1 VIRQLHRL
9 IIGAAPDR
17 RLRLYILLLF
27 VQIVL
32 YSLAVYVIV
41 RYVEQAP
48 FTLLDAVYFVVMT
61 ITTVG
66 YGIPFPVESELTIM
80 LMILIMFTGVLT
92 VLLILPALFAPYLEK
107 LFQRTPPKTINRKI
121 RDHVVIIGF
130 SGTARSLIDVLRV
143 SSVDI
148 VLVEDN
154 IDEAREALSM
164 RRTAPYIIWGD
175 YNDDQTWT
183 NAHID
188 KAAAVILC
196 EDEHTSA
203 KVILGI
209 RDRTKA
215 KIISIAD
222 HPNYERFLR
231 FAGAEYV
238 LSPKHVT
245 GKNIARHAIPGPYFE
260 TLYDENPYCSLQSQ
274 AECASADRKKI
285 FMLPILEGYTC
296 VGMTIGDLNRNNR
309 FNFEILSYW
318 KGSEFVIRPREDDVI
333 DKSTMLFVL
342 GAEKAILNFRFNEL
356 KRGIEGGY
364 FAVIAGYGSIGGI
377 ALGELKNEGIEA
389 IAIDPYVEDVPG
401 IHENA
406 ESEDVLVRAG
416 IREASVCII
425 CTDDDDVNIFTTLM
439 ARSLNPRVRILAA
452 AHVPESVDKLYK
464 AGADY
469 VADTPTLGGI
479 MAANIVLAD
488 HIHLLIALPDGRK
501 IAAGYIQEKGG
512 FSIDTLQKETGVQ
525 VLAVRTRQ
533 SSLVHPDPAYIVEEG
548 DEVIAVGTKPA
559 LRKLIKITSGESI

>member
-1 VIRQLHRL
+1 MIL
-9 IIGAAPDR
+9 GAAPDR

-32 YSLAVYVIV
+32 YSLAVYAIV
-41 RYVEQAP
+41 HYVEQAP
-48 FTLLDAVYFVVMT
+48 FTLLDAFYFVVMT

-66 YGIPFPVESELTIM
+66 YGIPFPVENELTII
-80 LMILIMFTGVLT
+80 LMILIMSTGVLT

-121 RDHVVIIGF
+121 RDHVIIVGF
-130 SGTARSLIDVLRV
+130 SGTARSLIDILRV
-143 SSVDI
+143 SSIDI
-148 VLVEDN
+148 VLVEDD
-154 IDEAREALSM
+154 IDEAREAFSM
-164 RRTAPYIIWGD
+164 RRAAPYIIWGD
-175 YNDDQTWT
+175 YNDDRTWT

-196 EDEHTSA
+196 DDEHTSA

-222 HPNYERFLR
+222 YPNYERFLR

-238 LSPKHVT
+238 LSPKNVT

-260 TLYDENPYCSLQSQ
+260 TLYDENPYCTLQSQ
-274 AECASADRKKI
+274 TECASAERKKI

-296 VGMTIGDLNRNNR
+296 VGMTIGELNRNNR
-309 FNFEILSYW
+309 FRFEILSYW
-318 KGSEFVIRPREDDVI
+318 KGSEFVIAPREDDVI

-342 GAEKAILNFRFNEL
+342 GQEKAILGFRTSEL
-356 KRGIEGGY
+356 VRGVEGGY

-377 ALGELKNEGIEA
+377 ALAELRNEGIKA
-389 IAIDPYVEDVPG
+389 IAIDPNVDDVPG

-406 ESEDVLVRAG
+406 ESEDVLIKAG
-416 IREASVCII
+416 IHEASVCII
-425 CTDDDDVNIFTTLM
+425 CTNDDDVNIFTTLM

-452 AHVPESVDKLYK
+452 AHVPESVEKLYK

-501 IAAGYIQEKGG
+501 IAAAYIQERRGMNIN
-512 FSIDTLQKETGVQ
+512 SLQQQTGVL
-525 VLAVRTRQ
+525 VLAIRTR
-533 SSLVHPDPAYIVEEG
+533 SSSIVHPDPEYLLEEG
-548 DEVIAVGTKPA
+548 DEVIVVGTKGA

>member
-1 VIRQLHRL
+1 MKRLHRL

-17 RLRLYILLLF
+17 RLRVYILLLIT
-27 VQIVL
+27 QIVL
-32 YSLAVYVIV
+32 YSLATYVIV
-41 RYVEQAP
+41 RYVEQTP
-48 FTLLDAVYFVVMT
+48 FTLLDSLYFVVMT

-66 YGIPFPVESELTIM
+66 YGIPFPVESELTIV

-107 LFQRTPPKTINRKI
+107 LFQRTPPKTLNRKV
-121 RDHVVIIGF
+121 RDHVVIVGF

-164 RRTAPYIIWGD
+164 RKTAPYIIWGD
-175 YNDDQTWT
+175 YNDEDTWT
-183 NAHID
+183 HAHIET
-188 KAAAVILC
+188 AIAVILC

-222 HPNYERFLR
+222 YPDYERFLR

-260 TLYDENPYCSLQSQ
+260 TLYDENPYCSIHTQ
-274 AECASADRKKI
+274 AECASSDRRKI

-296 VGMTIGDLNRNNR
+296 VGRTIGDLNKNNR
-309 FNFEILSYW
+309 FDFQILSYW
-318 KGSEFVIRPREDDVI
+318 KGSEFVISPREDDVI

-342 GAEKAILNFRFNEL
+342 GPEKAILEFRESEL
-356 KRGIEGGY
+356 RRGIEGGY

-377 ALGELKNEGIEA
+377 AYGELKNEGIEA
-389 IAIDPYVEDVPG
+389 VAIDPNVAAVPG

-406 ESEDVLVRAG
+406 ESEEILLRAG

-425 CTDDDDVNIFTTLM
+425 CTNDDDVNIFTTLM
-439 ARSLNPRVRILAA
+439 ARSLNPRARILAA

-469 VADTPTLGGI
+469 VADTPTLGGM

-488 HIHLLIALPDGRK
+488 HIHILIALPDGRK
-501 IAAGYIQEKGG
+501 IAAAYIQEKG
-512 FSIDTLQKETGVQ
+512 TLSVESLQHDTGVLI
-525 VLAVRTRQ
+525 LAVRTRR
-533 SSLVHPDPAYIVEEG
+533 SSIVHPGPDYVLEEG
-548 DEVIAVGTKPA
+548 DEVIVVGTKEA